1 MARNNRARAS
11 AENGFT
17 MVELLIAI
25 MIFMVGIVAVAELV
39 PRAIVA
45 NFRARNSSTAIVVA
59 QEMMEKIA
67 AEPIVPSPVLICP
80 ITGDTGP
87 NGHYWFCDAEGT
99 AIATGVMDAG
109 SLLTRVVV
117 AGCPMDGQMLDFDPA
132 AACPPGYRL
141 QDDNGIVWDVR
152 SGATQ
157 AVEIRWRVWTL
168 HRRSVPVRKVIM
180 VGARVGQPGQG
191 IVVRNLQTIIGR

>member
-1 MARNNRARAS
+1 MARNSGARAS

-45 NFRARNSSTAIVVA
+45 NFRSRNSSTAIVVA

-67 AEPIVPSPVLICP
+67 AETIGIEFTAPCPV
-80 ITGDTGP
+80 TGETGP
-87 NGHYWFCDAEGT
+87 ADHYWFCDADGA
-99 AIATGVMDAG
+99 AIATGEKDPG
-109 SLLTRVVV
+109 SLLTRVTP
-117 AGCPMDGQMLDFDPA
+117 AGCPMDGKMLNFDPA
-132 AACPPGYRL
+132 VNCPPGY
-141 QDDNGIVWDVR
+141 QVEDTIVWDVQ

-157 AVEIRWRVWTL
+157 TVEIRWRVWTL